1 MMRRRRRAL
10 VALLAVVLVS
20 LGGWTLMR
28 DDAPSESSALPDPGG
43 EPAAGPR
50 NGSPSPSATGG
61 GDDEAA
67 ATLPEDHPIKHI
79 IYIMKENRSF
89 DNYFA
94 RFPGA
99 EGTTTGKTS
108 DGRTVE
114 LSVAT
119 DVLKPDLGHSF
130 FDGLISINGGK
141 MDQFDQV
148 LNGQSLNGY
157 SSFTREGIPNYW
169 AYAENFVLGDHHFTS
184 MYGPTFP
191 EHLYTV
197 GGQAND
203 VTGNKLQTSTEGGY
217 CDDPNE
223 TVYKF
228 TELSKKEQQ
237 EVMEAEERADTDR
250 VGDFWEEVRACFD
263 FEVIQDQ
270 MDEQGISWHYYA
282 DEGSWMNSL
291 LAIKHMRFSDHWGKE
306 ITPEED
312 FTEDIANGDLA
323 EVSWV
328 VPGPGFNEHPGGPS
342 VCMGENWTVG
352 VINQIM
358 KSKYWKDTVIF
369 LDWDDNGGF
378 YDHVPP
384 PHTDHM
390 GLGARAP
397 FLVISPWV
405 KQGYINKT
413 ITEPSGV
420 LKFMEDVHGLD
431 CLTHRDCN
439 ANSMVPI
446 FDFDQTTSPKDR
458 KLILEERDCEG
469 LPQQIG
475 DRYMKHS
482 SPKIA
487 QEYAKHGSDAFK
499 ALGD

>member
-1 MMRRRRRAL
+1 MTHRPGPPTSRSQATTYRPPE
-10 VALLAVVLVS
+10 
-20 LGGWTLMR
+20 GGSSSPPAEG
-28 DDAPSESSALPDPGG
+28 DQEDA
-43 EPAAGPR
+43 
-50 NGSPSPSATGG
+50 
-61 GDDEAA
+61 EAA

-94 RFPGA
+94 RYPGA

-114 LSVAT
+114 LSVAP
-119 DVLKPDLGHSF
+119 DVQEPDLGHSF

-141 MDQFDQV
+141 MDQFDLV
-148 LNGQSLNGY
+148 LNGDDLSGY
-157 SSFTREGIPNYW
+157 SSFTREGIPAYW
-169 AYAENFVLGDHHFTS
+169 AYADNFVLGDHHFTS

-203 VTGNKLQTSTEGGY
+203 VTGNKLQTSSEGGY

-228 TELSKKEQQ
+228 VDLSKKEQQ

-270 MDEQGISWHYYA
+270 MDEEGISWHYYA
-282 DEGSWMNSL
+282 DEGSWMNAL
-291 LAIKHMRFSDHWGKE
+291 LAIKHMRFSEHWGTD

-312 FTEDIANGDLA
+312 FPEDIANGELA

-352 VINQIM
+352 VVNQIM
-358 KSKYWKDTVIF
+358 KSKYWKNTVIF

-413 ITEPSGV
+413 VTEPSGV
-420 LKFMEDVHGLD
+420 LKFIEDVHGLD

-439 ANSMVPI
+439 ANSFVPI
-446 FDFDQTTSPKDR
+446 FDFEQTTSPKDR
-458 KLILEERDCEG
+458 KLILEERSCEG
-469 LPQQIG
+469 LPRKIG
-475 DRYMKHS
+475 M
-482 SPKIA
+482 
-487 QEYAKHGSDAFK
+487 EYKKHGSDAFR